1 MNQFVIATHSELAE
15 GYVKAIN
22 FFRSDLNNIHFI
34 NAYTVCQEFEKD
46 FLNLIDSLDGNRIVL
61 TDIANGSVNQVCTK
75 HMQDRNYQLITGVN
89 FPLVL
94 ELVFHDADLTT
105 EDLQNAVSEAK
116 EQMIYMNSFFTH
128 QTAEDNG
135 DDEDL

>member
-1 MNQFVIATHSELAE
+1 M
-15 GYVKAIN
+15 
-22 FFRSDLNNIHFI
+22 
-34 NAYTVCQEFEKD
+34 
-46 FLNLIDSLDGNRIVL
+46 
-61 TDIANGSVNQVCTK
+61 
-75 HMQDRNYQLITGVN
+75 N